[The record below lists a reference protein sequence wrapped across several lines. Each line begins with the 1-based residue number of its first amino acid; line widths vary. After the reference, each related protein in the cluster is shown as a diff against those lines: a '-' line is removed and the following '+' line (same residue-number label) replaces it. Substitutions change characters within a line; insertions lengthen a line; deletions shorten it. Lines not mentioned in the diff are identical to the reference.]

1 MRSNPPRPARPTGR
15 RGLAA
20 ASVLCILTVLC
31 IAAPLFEALSGLDPD
46 RVDLFSRLEHP
57 SAAHWLGTDE
67 LGRDTALRL
76 LHGGR
81 VSLAVGI
88 AGALA
93 AGLAESVGGLL
104 LPVLPVSCSQ
114 EHAGFPGTVWLAA
127 DTLAAVVA
135 DIRASLAHAGIERL
149 AIVNAHGGN
158 LVLAHVAR
166 EANLEAPRVWLGPG
180 RHIQEAAF
188 AAAGIETG
196 VHDDMHA
203 GEYETSVLLHCW
215 PHLVRMEEAADELAE
230 RPLLAVRGL
239 AAYSRS
245 GTVGRPARATAGKG
259 EAALAAMVEAMAVEV
274 RELFGLE
281 A

>member
-1 MRSNPPRPARPTGR
+1 MLPEAHLARTAADVGRPA
-15 RGLAA
+15 
-20 ASVLCILTVLC
+20 
-31 IAAPLFEALSGLDPD
+31 
-46 RVDLFSRLEHP
+46 
-57 SAAHWLGTDE
+57 
-67 LGRDTALRL
+67 
-76 LHGGR
+76 
-81 VSLAVGI
+81 LAVLPVGAFEQHGSHLPLATDSLI

-93 AGLAESVGGLL
+93 AGLAEKTGALL

-127 DTLAAVVA
+127 GTLAAVVE
-135 DIRASLAHAGIERL
+135 DMRASLAHAGIERL

-158 LVLAHVAR
+158 LVLAHLAR
-166 EANLEAPRVWLGPG
+166 EANLDGPRVWLGPG

-188 AAAGIETG
+188 AAAGIETS

-215 PHLVRMEEAADELAE
+215 PRLVRMADAADELAE

-245 GTVGRPARATAGKG
+245 GTVGRPTRATAAKG
-259 EAALAAMVEAMAVEV
+259 EAALAAMVEAMAAEV
-274 RELFGLE
+274 RETFGLD

>member
-1 MRSNPPRPARPTGR
+1 MLPEAFLARTAADVGRPA
-15 RGLAA
+15 
-20 ASVLCILTVLC
+20 
-31 IAAPLFEALSGLDPD
+31 
-46 RVDLFSRLEHP
+46 
-57 SAAHWLGTDE
+57 
-67 LGRDTALRL
+67 
-76 LHGGR
+76 
-81 VSLAVGI
+81 LAVLPVGAFEQHGNHLPLATDSLI

-93 AGLAESVGGLL
+93 AGLAERLGALL
-104 LPVLPVSCSQ
+104 LPVLPISCSQ

-149 AIVNAHGGN
+149 AMVNAHGGN
-158 LVLAHVAR
+158 LVLAHLAR

-188 AAAGIETG
+188 AAAGIETS

-203 GEYETSVLLHCW
+203 GEYETSVLLHVC
-215 PHLVRMEEAADELAE
+215 PQLVRMEEAADELAE

-245 GTVGRPARATAGKG
+245 GTVGRPTRATAGKG
-259 EAALAAMVEAMAVEV
+259 EAALAAMVEAMAAEV
-274 RELFGLE
+274 RALFGLE

>member
-1 MRSNPPRPARPTGR
+1 MLPEAFFARTAADVGRP
-15 RGLAA
+15 
-20 ASVLCILTVLC
+20 
-31 IAAPLFEALSGLDPD
+31 E
-46 RVDLFSRLEHP
+46 
-57 SAAHWLGTDE
+57 
-67 LGRDTALRL
+67 
-76 LHGGR
+76 
-81 VSLAVGI
+81 LAVLPVGAFEQHGSHLPLATDSLI

-93 AGLAESVGGLL
+93 AGLAERLGALL

-127 DTLAAVVA
+127 GTLAAVVG
-135 DIRASLAHAGIERL
+135 DIRASLAHAGIGRL

-158 LVLAHVAR
+158 LVLAHLAR

-203 GEYETSVLLHCW
+203 GEYETSVLLHCH
-215 PHLVRMEEAADELAE
+215 PGLVRMEEAADELAE

-245 GTVGRPARATAGKG
+245 GAVGRPTRATAGKG
-259 EAALAAMVEAMAVEV
+259 RAALEAMVDAMAAEV
-274 RELFGLE
+274 RDVFGP
-281 A
+281 AARSAPTRSTS

>member
-1 MRSNPPRPARPTGR
+1 MLPEAFLARTAADVGRPA
-15 RGLAA
+15 
-20 ASVLCILTVLC
+20 
-31 IAAPLFEALSGLDPD
+31 
-46 RVDLFSRLEHP
+46 
-57 SAAHWLGTDE
+57 
-67 LGRDTALRL
+67 
-76 LHGGR
+76 
-81 VSLAVGI
+81 LAVLPVGAFEQHGSHLPLATDSLI

-93 AGLAESVGGLL
+93 TVLAEKTDALL

-127 DTLAAVVA
+127 GTLAAVVG

-158 LVLAHVAR
+158 LVLAHLAR
-166 EANLEAPRVWLGPG
+166 EANLEAPRVWFGPG

-188 AAAGIETG
+188 AAAGIETS

-215 PHLVRMEEAADELAE
+215 PQLVRMADAADELAE
-230 RPLLAVRGL
+230 RPQLAVRGL

-245 GTVGRPARATAGKG
+245 GTVGRPTRATAAKG
-259 EAALAAMVEAMAVEV
+259 RAALAAMVEAMAAEV
-274 RELFGLE
+274 RDTFGLE

>member
-1 MRSNPPRPARPTGR
+1 MLPEAFLARTAADVGEPA
-15 RGLAA
+15 
-20 ASVLCILTVLC
+20 
-31 IAAPLFEALSGLDPD
+31 
-46 RVDLFSRLEHP
+46 
-57 SAAHWLGTDE
+57 
-67 LGRDTALRL
+67 
-76 LHGGR
+76 
-81 VSLAVGI
+81 LAVLPVGAFEQHGPHLPLATDSLI

-93 AGLAESVGGLL
+93 AGLADKVGGLL

-135 DIRASLAHAGIERL
+135 DIRASLAHAGMERL

-158 LVLAHVAR
+158 LVLAHLAR
-166 EANLEAPRVWLGPG
+166 EANLEDPRVWLGPG

-188 AAAGIETG
+188 SAAGIETS

-245 GTVGRPARATAGKG
+245 GTVGRPTRATAEKG
-259 EAALAAMVEAMAVEV
+259 RKALDAMTAAMAAEV

>member
-1 MRSNPPRPARPTGR
+1 MLPDAHLARTAADVGRPA
-15 RGLAA
+15 LA
-20 ASVLCILTVLC
+20 VLPVG
-31 IAAPLFEALSGLDPD
+31 AFEQ
-46 RVDLFSRLEHP
+46 
-57 SAAHWLGTDE
+57 
-67 LGRDTALRL
+67 
-76 LHGGR
+76 HGGHLPLATD
-81 VSLAVGI
+81 SLV

-93 AGLAESVGGLL
+93 AGLAEEVGGFL

-114 EHAGFPGTVWLAA
+114 EHAGFPGAVWLAA
-127 DTLAAVVA
+127 GTLAAVVG
-135 DIRASLAHAGIERL
+135 DIRASLAHSGIGRL

-158 LVLAHVAR
+158 LVLAHLVR
-166 EANLEAPRVWLGPG
+166 EANLGGVCVWLGPG

-188 AAAGIETG
+188 AAAGIETS

-203 GEYETSVLLHCW
+203 GEYETSVLLHCR
-215 PHLVRMEEAADELAE
+215 PGLVRMEAAGDELAE

-245 GTVGRPARATAGKG
+245 GTVGRPTRATAEKG
-259 EAALAAMVEAMAVEV
+259 GAVLAAMVQAMAAEL

>member
-1 MRSNPPRPARPTGR
+1 MLPEAFLARTAADVGRPNVAVLPVGAFEQH
-15 RGLAA
+15 GSHLPLA
-20 ASVLCILTVLC
+20 
-31 IAAPLFEALSGLDPD
+31 
-46 RVDLFSRLEHP
+46 
-57 SAAHWLGTDE
+57 TD
-67 LGRDTALRL
+67 
-76 LHGGR
+76 
-81 VSLAVGI
+81 SLI

-93 AGLAESVGGLL
+93 AGLAEKLDALL

-114 EHAGFPGTVWLAA
+114 EHAGFPGTVWLGAG
-127 DTLAAVVA
+127 TLAAVVG

-158 LVLAHVAR
+158 LVLAHLAR
-166 EANLEAPRVWLGPG
+166 EANLDGPRVWLGPG
-180 RHIQEAAF
+180 RHVQEAAF
-188 AAAGIETG
+188 AAAGIETS

-215 PHLVRMEEAADELAE
+215 PQVVRMEEAADELAE

-245 GTVGRPARATAGKG
+245 GTVGRPTHATAEKG
-259 EAALAAMVEAMAVEV
+259 RAALEAMTEAMAAEA

-281 A
+281 G

>member
-1 MRSNPPRPARPTGR
+1 MLPEAFLARTAADVGEPA
-15 RGLAA
+15 
-20 ASVLCILTVLC
+20 
-31 IAAPLFEALSGLDPD
+31 
-46 RVDLFSRLEHP
+46 
-57 SAAHWLGTDE
+57 
-67 LGRDTALRL
+67 
-76 LHGGR
+76 
-81 VSLAVGI
+81 LAVLPVGAFEQHGPHLPLATDSLI

-93 AGLAESVGGLL
+93 AGLAERVGGLL

-127 DTLAAVVA
+127 DTLAAVIA

-158 LVLAHVAR
+158 LVLAHLAR

-188 AAAGIETG
+188 AAAGIKTS

-203 GEYETSVLLHCW
+203 GEYETSVLLHCC
-215 PHLVRMEEAADELAE
+215 PQLVRMEEAADELAE

-245 GTVGRPARATAGKG
+245 GTVGRPTRATARKG
-259 EAALAAMVEAMAVEV
+259 EAALAAMVEAMAAEV
-274 RELFGLE
+274 TELFGLE
-281 A
+281 V